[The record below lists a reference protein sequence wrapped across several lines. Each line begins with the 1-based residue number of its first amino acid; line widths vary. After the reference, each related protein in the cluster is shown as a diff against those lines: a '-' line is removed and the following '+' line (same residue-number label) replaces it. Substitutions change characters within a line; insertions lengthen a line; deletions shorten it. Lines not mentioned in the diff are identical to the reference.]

1 MSLTSHFKV
10 IKGEPKEGKFIWLL
24 KLSVEAVQM
33 ALSAI
38 YIKARFSK
46 AGIWPFSAQAPS
58 NLA

>member
-10 IKGEPKEGKFIWLL
+10 IKGESKEEKFIWLL
-24 KLSVEAVQM
+24 KLFVEAVQM

-38 YIKARFSK
+38 YINVRFSK
-46 AGIWPFSAQAPS
+46 AGIGPFSAQVPS